1 MKTTLKYLALGW
13 IVASATITKAQQIN
27 LSLPDALS
35 LAKERNKTLQVQY
48 MEEKVATASIKE
60 ARSSM
65 LPNIG
70 VNGSYQ
76 YYFDRQVIFMP
87 GSFVGNENQPVAD
100 VAVGGKNAI
109 SSNVYLQQVIFN
121 EAARKQIKTAKLH
134 AAIQNQKTRETESDM
149 VVRISE
155 NYYTIQLLKTS
166 IGLHSQSLERNQQ
179 ALKDSRSLYYQGKAL
194 KVDTLRNYIAVQN
207 LHSTLSYLTSE
218 LEVHLLKLKNQLG
231 LGSETYLNITDS
243 LFFEEATVQF
253 INITDE
259 EMLANRADV
268 QQSRLAVNVSKST
281 LEQSRAM
288 RLPTISFVGSY
299 QIQAQ
304 ADDRKFD
311 NYNWPRTSFVG
322 LQANMPIFT
331 GNRTKSKINQSG
343 WRLKQSQTALQQV
356 QENAITEKAALGNEL
371 HEAIKQANIQKQ
383 TVEAAA
389 LSYQM
394 TKDRYQNG
402 LSSRLELSDAELSLT
417 TAKMNQLNAAYRV
430 LVTKLQLEKAL
441 GVLAF

>member
-109 SSNVYLQQVIFN
+109 STNIYLQQVILN
-121 EAARKQIKTAKLH
+121 EAARKQIKTAKLQ
-134 AAIQNQKTRETESDM
+134 ADMQSQKTRETESDM

-155 NYYTIQLLKTS
+155 NYYTIQLLETS
-166 IGLHSQSLERNQQ
+166 LGLHQQSLERNQQ
-179 ALKDSRSLYYQGKAL
+179 ALIDSRSLYRQGKAL
-194 KVDTLRNYIAVQN
+194 KIDTLRNYIAVQN

-231 LGSETYLNITDS
+231 LG
-243 LFFEEATVQF
+243 
-253 INITDE
+253 
-259 EMLANRADV
+259 
-268 QQSRLAVNVSKST
+268 
-281 LEQSRAM
+281 
-288 RLPTISFVGSY
+288 P
-299 QIQAQ
+299 
-304 ADDRKFD
+304 
-311 NYNWPRTSFVG
+311 
-322 LQANMPIFT
+322 
-331 GNRTKSKINQSG
+331 
-343 WRLKQSQTALQQV
+343 
-356 QENAITEKAALGNEL
+356 
-371 HEAIKQANIQKQ
+371 
-383 TVEAAA
+383 
-389 LSYQM
+389 
-394 TKDRYQNG
+394 
-402 LSSRLELSDAELSLT
+402 
-417 TAKMNQLNAAYRV
+417 
-430 LVTKLQLEKAL
+430 
-441 GVLAF
+441 